1 MKYISVINYAVIF
14 FPFIALLFTMPFI
27 LSQYHKYGSISFLKT
42 IITYLFV
49 FYLICA
55 YFLVILP
62 LPTIEEVVHLKTPQ
76 IQPIPFEFLID
87 FIKHSS
93 FDITNIHTYI
103 KAIKE
108 SYFYVPAFNIVLTI
122 PFGFFLRYYSKC
134 DIKKATIFTFL
145 LSLFFELTQL
155 TGLYFIYPRGYRLCD
170 IDDLILNTLGGLIG
184 FIISKPLINILPKID
199 SINANAIQ
207 KGKIISGPRRTLAF
221 LLDLFILFIIEIIT
235 ILIFTYNTYLSII
248 VAIIYY
254 FIIPLFLNT
263 STPGK
268 KFLNIKVLDYN
279 EVENIPR
286 LILRKFLVILI
297 YIIIPITITEIIIY
311 ISDGGLTE
319 FIGLIVIGN
328 LFLLY
333 SITTIKYIFTGKDMI
348 YEKLSKTK
356 LVSTIK

>member
-1 MKYISVINYAVIF
+1 MGYIEVINHAIIF
-14 FPFIALLFTMPFI
+14 FPFIALLFTMPYI
-27 LSQYHKYGSISFLKT
+27 LSQYHKYGSISFLKS
-42 IITYLFV
+42 ILTYLFV

-62 LPTIEEVVHLKTPQ
+62 LPTIEEVAHLKTPQ
-76 IQPIPFEFLID
+76 IQPIPFDFMID

-93 FDITNIHTYI
+93 FDITNINTYI
-103 KAIKE
+103 KALKE

-122 PFGFFLRYYSKC
+122 PFGFFLRYYFKC
-134 DIKKATIFTFL
+134 DMKTTTIFTFL

-199 SINANAIQ
+199 NINENATQ

-221 LLDLFILFIIEIIT
+221 LLDIFILFIIEIFT
-235 ILIFTYNTYLSII
+235 IIVFTYDTHLSII
-248 VAIIYY
+248 IALIYY
-254 FIIPLFLNT
+254 FITPLFLNT

-268 KFLNIKVLDYN
+268 KYLNIAVLDYN
-279 EVENIPR
+279 ETKNIPR
-286 LILRKFLVILI
+286 LFLRKFLVILI
-297 YIIIPITITEIIIY
+297 YIIIPISIFEIIIN
-311 ISDGGLTE
+311 INNGITQFL
-319 FIGLIVIGN
+319 GLIILGN

-333 SITTIKYIFTGKDMI
+333 SITTIKYIFTGKDML
-348 YEKLSKTK
+348 YEKLSQTK
-356 LVSTIK
+356 LISTIK

>member
-1 MKYISVINYAVIF
+1 MGYISAINYAVIF
-14 FPFIALLFTMPFI
+14 FPFAALLFTMPFI
-27 LSQYHKYGSISFLKT
+27 LNQYHKYGSISFLKS
-42 IITYLFV
+42 IITYLFI

-62 LPTIEEVVHLKTPQ
+62 LPTIEEVAKLSTPQ
-76 IQPIPFEFLID
+76 IQPIPFEFMID
-87 FIKHSS
+87 FINHTS
-93 FDITNIHTYI
+93 FDITNYHTYI
-103 KAIKE
+103 KAMKE
-108 SYFYVPAFNIVLTI
+108 SYFYVPMFNILLTI
-122 PFGFFLRYYSKC
+122 PFGFFLKYYFKC
-134 DIKKATIFTFL
+134 GMKTTIIYTFL

-199 SINANAIQ
+199 YINANATE

-235 ILIFTYNTYLSII
+235 IIIFEYNTYLTII
-248 VAIIYY
+248 IALLYY

-268 KFLNIKVLDYN
+268 KYLNIAVLDYN
-279 EVENIPR
+279 GTKNIPR
-286 LILRKFLVILI
+286 LLLRKFLVILI
-297 YIIIPITITEIIIY
+297 YIIIPISIFKIIININNGITEF
-311 ISDGGLTE
+311 L
-319 FIGLIVIGN
+319 GLIILGN
-328 LFLLY
+328 LFILY
-333 SITTIKYIFTGKDMI
+333 SITTIKYIFTGKDII